1 MKPTRLF
8 DILEY
13 QSKYLPQPDCLAAKS
28 DGKWIT
34 YSTQAVQDIVNQI
47 SLGLL
52 KSGIKKDEKIAII
65 SFNRPEWVWV
75 DLAIQQLGAV
85 SVPMYPNIT
94 VADYEYIFKDAGV
107 SMVFVG
113 NQDLFEKVKEA
124 TKGLDEVKNIY
135 SFDELEDVEHW
146 SKLKELASGEDPEQ
160 LQPYKDKV
168 QPEDLVTIIYTSGTT
183 GKPKGV
189 MLTHSNVVSNTL
201 AVSKVYPIIPGKGR
215 TLSFLPLCHIFE
227 RTGTYVYLYMGVSI
241 YYAESIETI
250 GENLMEVKPH
260 SFATVPRLL
269 EKVYEK
275 IVKKGQQLSGTKKKL
290 FFWAMDLGEK
300 FELGKSMGFWYNLKL
315 ALARK
320 LIFSKWKEAL
330 GGEVKFIVSGAAALQ
345 PRLARV
351 FWAAGIP
358 ILEGYG
364 MTESSPGISFT
375 RFDPKDARIGSVGLA
390 LDGVEIR
397 IAEDGEIL
405 TRGPHVMK
413 GYYKRPDLTAKEID
427 EDGWLHTGDIGEIAE
442 GRFLKIT
449 DRKKEIFKTS
459 GGKYIAPQLI
469 ENKFKESMFID
480 QLMVVGEG
488 EKFPAAL
495 IVPSFEGLK
504 DWCLQMNIDYLNN
517 LEMLSHP
524 EVKEKIK
531 AEIAVKNESFA
542 QYERIKKF
550 ELLAVEWA
558 IETGELT
565 PTLKLKRRIIHKKFE
580 QVIERFYR

>member
-1 MKPTRLF
+1 MEPTRLF

-13 QSKYLPQPDCLAAKS
+13 QAKYLPQPDCLAAKIN
-28 DGKWIT
+28 GKWIT

-52 KSGIKKDEKIAII
+52 KSGIKKDDKIAII

-113 NQDLFEKVKEA
+113 NQDLFEKVNEA
-124 TKGLDEVKNIY
+124 TKELDEVKNIY
-135 SFDELEDVEHW
+135 SFDKLENAEHW
-146 SKLKELASGEDPEQ
+146 SKLNELANGEDPEQ
-160 LQPYKDKV
+160 LQSYKDEV
-168 QPEDLVTIIYTSGTT
+168 LPEDLVTIIYTSGTT

-201 AVSKVYPIIPGKGR
+201 AVSKVYPITPGKGR

-250 GENLMEVKPH
+250 GENLKEVKPH

-375 RFDPKDARIGSVGLA
+375 RYDPKDARIGCVGLA

-427 EDGWLHTGDIGEIAE
+427 EDGWLHTGDIGEMAE

-504 DWCLQMNIDYLNN
+504 DWCSQMDIDYLNN
-517 LEMLSHP
+517 QEMLSHP

-531 AEIAVKNESFA
+531 TEIALKNESFA

-565 PTLKLKRRIIHKKFE
+565 PTLKLKRRIIHKKFK
-580 QVIERFYR
+580 QVIEQFYR